1 VTRAGQGNA
10 EVEHPVLTT
19 IRRAGFTP
27 FGWFE
32 PLASDNVPHDA
43 RFVILVGNAGPDMF
57 RRFARERDYT
67 SAKIDDWT
75 RDELGTLADDLSARV
90 VFPFDKPPLPFLTW
104 ARRAGAGHVSPLGL
118 NIHPT
123 YGLWHAFRAALLF
136 PVAFDLPKQSAGAHP
151 CESCADK
158 PCLSACPVNAF
169 DGTTYNVS
177 ACASHL
183 ETPEGQDCMT
193 GGCLA
198 RRACPVGKGFTY
210 HPVQVQFFMRAFIA
224 ARRNSAGKPI

>member
-1 VTRAGQGNA
+1 M
-10 EVEHPVLTT
+10 EHPILTNV
-19 IRRAGFTP
+19 RRAGFTP

-32 PLASDNVPHDA
+32 PVATDAVPADA
-43 RFVILVGNAGPDMF
+43 KFVILIGNAGPDMF
-57 RRFARERDYT
+57 RRFARERNIVSD
-67 SAKIDDWT
+67 KIDDWT
-75 RDELGTLADDLSARV
+75 REVVGTLANDLSARA
-90 VFPFDKPPLPFLTW
+90 VFPFDKPHYPFLTW

-136 PVAFDLPKQSAGAHP
+136 PVAFDLPMQSAGAHP
-151 CESCADK
+151 CETCVDK

-169 DGTTYNVS
+169 DGKGYDVP

-183 ETPEGQDCMT
+183 ETLAGEVCMS

-210 HPVQVQFFMRAFIA
+210 HPVQAQFFMRAFLKARQRA
-224 ARRNSAGKPI
+224 AI

>member
-1 VTRAGQGNA
+1 MA
-10 EVEHPVLTT
+10 HPILTS

-32 PLASDNVPHDA
+32 PLAADAVPADA
-43 RFVILVGNAGPDMF
+43 KFVILIGNAGPEMF
-57 RRFARERDYT
+57 HRFARERNIVSD
-67 SAKIDDWT
+67 KIDDWT
-75 RDELGTLADDLSARV
+75 REVVGTLANDLSARA
-90 VFPFDKPPLPFLTW
+90 VFPFDKPHYPFLTW

-136 PVAFDLPKQSAGAHP
+136 PVAFDLPMQSAGAHP
-151 CESCADK
+151 CETCADK

-169 DGTTYNVS
+169 DGKGYDVL

-183 ETPEGQDCMT
+183 ETPAGEDCMS

-210 HPVQVQFFMRAFIA
+210 HPVQAQFVMRAFLA
-224 ARRNSAGKPI
+224 ARRNSAGNAA